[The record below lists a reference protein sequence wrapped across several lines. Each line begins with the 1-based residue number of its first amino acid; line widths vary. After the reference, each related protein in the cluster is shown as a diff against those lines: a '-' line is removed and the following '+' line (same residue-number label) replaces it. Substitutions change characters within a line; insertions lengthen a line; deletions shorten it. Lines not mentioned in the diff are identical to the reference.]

1 MSAVFGNRHFADVVL
16 GVDRLTGD
24 DACATIRMM
33 VLAIVISDSPTR
45 QVMKM
50 LHLADLASR
59 GCLTQSRPRRAKS
72 GEQG

>member
-1 MSAVFGNRHFADVVL
+1 LSAVFGNRHFADAVL

-24 DACATIRMM
+24 DACAVIRMM
-33 VLAIVISDSPTR
+33 ALAITISDSPVR

-59 GCLTQSRPRRAKS
+59 GCLTLPTPTS
-72 GEQG
+72 